1 MIRILKKSRYFLGFP
16 AYDRNSLQI
25 PHILTQKSIHSVSHP
40 VAVNVDDRNHA
51 VLPILSGKLVHFFR
65 ISIADSIVQ
74 YRKQTFIMNNILIG
88 VSLLELNPCYIF
100 RFCFI
105 MNLSGDRL
113 MASILLFHNAAEETP
128 AALPTIIDGLIE
140 RGFTFAPISE
150 LIYKDGFYM
159 DHTGMQV
166 KQ

>member
-1 MIRILKKSRYFLGFP
+1 MGCGQPGLEKPGVDAIVKRVLDKTKSG
-16 AYDRNSLQI
+16 
-25 PHILTQKSIHSVSHP
+25 
-40 VAVNVDDRNHA
+40 
-51 VLPILSGKLVHFFR
+51 
-65 ISIADSIVQ
+65 
-74 YRKQTFIMNNILIG
+74 
-88 VSLLELNPCYIF
+88 
-100 RFCFI
+100 
-105 MNLSGDRL
+105 
-113 MASILLFHNAAEETP
+113 SILLFHNAAEETP